1 MAKTKTKEIR
11 ISISPEKYEMIEK
24 YAKKFDSTKAEFCRQ
39 AVMER
44 IFKLHNLDAGKEKEG
59 FAEP

>member
-1 MAKTKTKEIR
+1 MGKTKTKEIR
-11 ISISPEKYEMIEK
+11 ISVSPEKYEIIER

-44 IFKLHNLDAGKEKEG
+44 VFYLHYLDTDEVKEG